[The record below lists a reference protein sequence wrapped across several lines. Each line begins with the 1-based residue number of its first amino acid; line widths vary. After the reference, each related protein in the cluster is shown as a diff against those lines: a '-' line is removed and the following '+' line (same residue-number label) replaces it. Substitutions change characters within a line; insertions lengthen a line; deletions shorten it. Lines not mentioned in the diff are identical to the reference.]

1 MKKLT
6 KKWIGFGLAMVGTVA
21 LAVGIAG
28 CDKTNNTPTPLAAPE
43 ITLNE
48 ATGVISWTAVNHA
61 TGYDVYE
68 GEVKATSTAETSYT
82 ITQTAEG
89 TYTYTVAATSTDSK
103 YSTSKMSN
111 SVTYVIGSGTQK
123 TPLTAPVIAI
133 DESGD
138 FTLLKWNAVEG
149 AVSYKVY
156 DGTAEVSLTYDIN
169 MENPSIN
176 LNYYFDSSIGE
187 HKITVVAVASK
198 ADTEHSDS
206 AKSNVVTY
214 TAYDRLWSPTLERL
228 NMTIYWQPINGAV
241 AYEVSLNGT
250 VVKTF
255 NAPDESDLWEYDGT
269 KYVTYEIVNPQK
281 GANKFSIVA
290 KCDPTSQFKKDSY
303 PATITYLDVD
313 AVELGLGAQGAATV
327 NLEVSNAPY
336 PLTLATE
343 VELNKFYKISAS
355 FAGSSTSED
364 VISVEDR
371 EANGDSY
378 SEIMLYSGNHFAG
391 ELVIR
396 SRTIYVI
403 SYLELEAPIE
413 ITFTLTASDKEVGL
427 PDVTNSDLGTN
438 KNYATVWE
446 IPAHGKIS
454 VPIGGEVEV
463 GEYLLNVVVNNS
475 QFDSDL
481 VLTASGDIV
490 GTVTLNRGTDGRTFS
505 GLVTTTKKSEGS
517 VERPGGKAARDEG
530 NNFAYVTI
538 TSTAGVALNV
548 SMWLGSLDS
557 DKLTV
562 GKTYEGLNITAG
574 SYAEIPLF
582 EALDVN
588 ARYTITIIITQP
600 NPFAGEMAYPGTLK
614 VGATDSESEAVAL
627 NKTTDIRYDGTV
639 IPTGGFIYL
648 FNDSSIKVVV
658 NVRINFVDTDS
669 RTASET
675 IEKDRDAV
683 IKLADGD
690 SCNIELGS
698 SVTEGTYTVTLSGEA
713 IAKLTL
719 LGMEIVV
726 SVNGEDVRLN
736 AQNGYSATITVDATV
751 SEISF
756 SCLDGAAVNVT
767 FTARLTAA

>member
-28 CDKTNNTPTPLAAPE
+28 CNKTNNTPTPLAAPE

-48 ATGVISWTAVNHA
+48 TTGVISWTAVNHA

-214 TAYDRLWSPTLERL
+214 TAYDRLWPPSLQRL
-228 NMTIYWQPINGAV
+228 NMTIYWQPIDGAV

-255 NAPDESDLWEYDGT
+255 NAPDESDLWEYNGT
-269 KYVTYEIVNPQK
+269 KYVTYEIVNPKK

-303 PATITYLDVD
+303 PGTIGYLDLD
-313 AVELGLGAQGAATV
+313 AVEIGLGAQGAATV
-327 NLEVSNAPY
+327 NMEVENAAY
-336 PLTLATE
+336 PLTLADE
-343 VELNKFYKISAS
+343 VELNKFYRISAS
-355 FAGSSTSED
+355 FAGSSASEV
-364 VISVEDR
+364 VIAVEDR
-371 EANGDSY
+371 ETGETSNN
-378 SEIMLYSGNHFAG
+378 EIQLFSGNAFAG
-391 ELVIR
+391 ELIIR

-427 PDVTNSDLGTN
+427 PEVTRSDLGTN
-438 KNYATVWE
+438 KNYPTVWE
-446 IPAHGKIS
+446 IPANDKIR
-454 VPIGGEVEV
+454 VTIGTEVEM

-481 VLTASGDIV
+481 VLTASGDIA
-490 GTVTLNRGTDGRTFS
+490 GTVTLNRGADGKTFS
-505 GLVTTTKKSEGS
+505 GLVTTTKKSESTTAG
-517 VERPGGKAARDEG
+517 PGGKAVRDEESS
-530 NNFAYVTI
+530 FAYITI
-538 TSTAGVALNV
+538 TSTANVTLNV
-548 SMWLGSLDS
+548 SMWLGSPDS

-574 SYAEIPLF
+574 SYAEISLL

-588 ARYTITIIITQP
+588 AQYTITVLITKP
-600 NPFAGEMAYPGTLK
+600 NVFEGEMAYSGTLK
-614 VGATDSESEAVAL
+614 VGATDSESTAVAL
-627 NKTTDIRYDGTV
+627 NKTSDTKYDGTV
-639 IPTGGFIYL
+639 SPTGGSIYL
-648 FNDSSIKVVV
+648 FNVSSIKIVV
-658 NVRINFVDTDS
+658 NVRISFVDEDS
-669 RTASET
+669 RQASET
-675 IEKDRDAV
+675 INKDQDAV
-683 IKLADGD
+683 VKLVDGA
-690 SCNIELGS
+690 SCNIGLGS

-713 IAKLTL
+713 LAKLTL
-719 LGMEIVV
+719 IGMEIVV
-726 SVNGEDVRLN
+726 SINGEDVRLN
-736 AQNGYSATITVDATV
+736 AQNGYSATITIDSTV

-756 SCLDGAAVNVT
+756 SCLDGAVVNVT